1 MTDGVAASLT
11 PLLMIGGAAAILAF
25 MVGLII
31 VAVFQGLRQGI
42 RRERAVKRPCPLH
55 PRCEDRPLTDGPGA
69 CRYRSGVISYEQAA
83 AEAAAPAGETPPA
96 RPGAPA
102 ACLRGS
108 GSSATASPA
117 PWVTSRPKRDTPMPA
132 STRSPAHPAAGAGRA
147 CTEPRAPR
155 PPPAPRPRRPV
166 RNTTEE
172 NIMLNITL
180 KMDEEL
186 GISPEQVIA
195 TCSCPCP

>member
-1 MTDGVAASLT
+1 VTGGVAAWLT
-11 PLLMIGGAAAILAF
+11 PLHMIGGAAAILAF

-96 RPGAPA
+96 PA
-102 ACLRGS
+102 RCTCGVPLWERIIRHGVACPLSDQPTQER
-108 GSSATASPA
+108 
-117 PWVTSRPKRDTPMPA
+117 
-132 STRSPAHPAAGAGRA
+132 HP
-147 CTEPRAPR
+147 
-155 PPPAPRPRRPV
+155 
-166 RNTTEE
+166 
-172 NIMLNITL
+172 
-180 KMDEEL
+180 
-186 GISPEQVIA
+186 
-195 TCSCPCP
+195 